1 MTAEKAIDKIR
12 KLLRLAKGSSNEN
25 EAAVALAA
33 AQRLM
38 LQHDIDNVE
47 EVAEQP
53 AVWGEWMTGV
63 DFKDKW
69 ERVLLSAVATLYNCR
84 VIFRTRSGHVRFAGK
99 SENIEACE
107 VTLVWVRDQV
117 NTLYKQALVAFKQRT
132 GGYTKQEYMNF
143 YFSFKEACA
152 LRISQRANEI
162 IAAVRNEIP
171 AHKAL
176 VVIDQSLA
184 AADDLIKGDS
194 TISKSR
200 ELTFRR
206 RGFGT
211 GAGFRAGDHVKLNRE
226 IDE

>member
-1 MTAEKAIDKIR
+1 MTAEEKAIDKIR
-12 KLLRLAKGSSNEN
+12 KLLRLAKDNTNEN
-25 EAAVALAA
+25 ESAAALAT

-38 LQHDIDNVE
+38 FQHDIDNVE

-53 AVWGEWMTGV
+53 AVWGEWMTAV

-84 VIFRTRSGHVRFAGK
+84 VIFRSRSGHVRFAGK
-99 SENIEACE
+99 AENVEACE

-117 NTLYKQALVAFKQRT
+117 NSLYKQALVAFKQKT

-152 LRISQRANEI
+152 LRIAQRAKEI
-162 IAAVRNEIP
+162 IAAARREIP

-184 AADDLIKGDS
+184 AADDLLVAEKIKKGRS
-194 TISKSR
+194 VAIS
-200 ELTFRR
+200 

-211 GAGFRAGDHVKLNRE
+211 GAGMKAGDHVKLNRE
-226 IDE
+226 VKS